1 MRIEKDYQLQNAM
14 QNERNHEKARQDDYK
29 QFLDQQMKY
38 NTIKAH
44 HTILPQTKDS
54 RKTGMG
60 LMPGDIPQNN
70 AKEHMIPGINNL
82 NTVGS
87 SPLKRMAHQMVT
99 LQRRD
104 GRYNQEG
111 AGQVTS
117 KINCRE
123 QLPSMLK
130 ANTVNYLEDM
140 NRAYAPTQSGP
151 PPGYENYSP
160 SGVDKKF
167 GFDKAL
173 DVNRVEG
180 RMARNGSEYGGHM
193 RSMTDGQSR
202 RMAASPTANENYKFE
217 NALNGAQ

>member
-104 GRYNQEG
+104 GRYN
-111 AGQVTS
+111 
-117 KINCRE
+117 
-123 QLPSMLK
+123 
-130 ANTVNYLEDM
+130 
-140 NRAYAPTQSGP
+140 
-151 PPGYENYSP
+151 
-160 SGVDKKF
+160 
-167 GFDKAL
+167 
-173 DVNRVEG
+173 
-180 RMARNGSEYGGHM
+180 
-193 RSMTDGQSR
+193 
-202 RMAASPTANENYKFE
+202 
-217 NALNGAQ
+217 